1 MMIDDIDRIENEK
14 VTELTHDWL
23 NFGYT
28 FMDKSNTSRAK
39 QKECIKLLRNT
50 IVKKESSRL
59 KASDLN
65 NQIMK
70 KLSLSR
76 QNIKQLVKLNF
87 DTDTVLN
94 NGYEYWVDLDWKT
107 IQEEN
112 NIIPNNKDISEAIYE
127 DDQDDWIPEE
137 DDEL

>member
-14 VTELTHDWL
+14 VTGLTHDWL

-28 FMDKSNTSRAK
+28 FMDKSNTSRDK

-59 KASDLN
+59 KVSDLN
-65 NQIMK
+65 NQIKK
-70 KLSLSR
+70 KLSLSS

-94 NGYEYWVDLDWKT
+94 NGYEYWVDLDRKT
-107 IQEEN
+107 KQEEN
-112 NIIPNNKDISEAIYE
+112 NITPNDKEINEIDNEYI
-127 DDQDDWIPEE
+127 QDDWIPEE
-137 DDEL
+137 YDEL

>member
-1 MMIDDIDRIENEK
+1 MIDDINRIENEK

-59 KASDLN
+59 KVSALN
-65 NQIMK
+65 KYVK
-70 KLSLSR
+70 KTNNLSS

-94 NGYEYWVDLDWKT
+94 DGYEYWIDLGWKT
-107 IQEEN
+107 TQEEN
-112 NIIPNNKDISEAIYE
+112 NFILNDKEINEIDNEDI
-127 DDQDDWIPEE
+127 QDDWVTEE